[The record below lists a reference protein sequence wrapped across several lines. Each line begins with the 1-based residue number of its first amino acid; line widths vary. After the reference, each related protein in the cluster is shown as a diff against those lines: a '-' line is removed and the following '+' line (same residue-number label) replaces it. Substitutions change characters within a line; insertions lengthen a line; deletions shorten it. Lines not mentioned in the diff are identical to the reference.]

1 MPIVSHLDRDCY
13 TVITI
18 TIITAIVATTSVVTR
33 LTLTLFLEKTPGR
46 FWKSE

>member
-1 MPIVSHLDRDCY
+1 MTIVSHLGRDCY

-18 TIITAIVATTSVVTR
+18 TVIIVIVATTSVVTC
-33 LTLTLFLEKTPGR
+33 LTLTLFLEKTPGW